1 MNGQITNLQRF
12 SVKDGPG
19 IRTTVFLKGCPLK
32 CQWCHNP
39 ETQHTQREYGLQQAL
54 CVGCRACAGVC
65 PNGAHRFSPDGAH
78 RFDPSA
84 CALCGACTR
93 VCPAG
98 AIQLY
103 GKSVSAEAVMQTVLR
118 DKLYYDASGGG
129 MTVSGGEPLAQP
141 DFTRALLALAK
152 DAGIRTAVDTSGCAG
167 AEALSAVEPLTD
179 LFLYDLKLM
188 DDALHRQYTGCG
200 NGQILA
206 NYVHLI
212 QSGKTVHVRVPV
224 MEEVNDTAQNW
235 AMLEVLLQRYP
246 PAALRFLPYHTLGAG
261 KYAGLR
267 MNAVRFTPPSAERLE
282 QLAARFSALGILV
295 EKL

>member
-1 MNGQITNLQRF
+1 
-12 SVKDGPG
+12 
-19 IRTTVFLKGCPLK
+19 
-32 CQWCHNP
+32 
-39 ETQHTQREYGLQQAL
+39 
-54 CVGCRACAGVC
+54 
-65 PNGAHRFSPDGAH
+65 
-78 RFDPSA
+78 
-84 CALCGACTR
+84 
-93 VCPAG
+93 
-98 AIQLY
+98 
-103 GKSVSAEAVMQTVLR
+103 
-118 DKLYYDASGGG
+118 
-129 MTVSGGEPLAQP
+129 
-141 DFTRALLALAK
+141 
-152 DAGIRTAVDTSGCAG
+152 
-167 AEALSAVEPLTD
+167 VEPLTD

-235 AMLEVLLQRYP
+235 AMLEALLHRYP

>member
-39 ETQHTQREYGLQQAL
+39 ETQHTQREYSFQQVL
-54 CVGCRACAGVC
+54 CIGCHACASVC
-65 PNGAHRFSPDGAH
+65 PNSAHTFSPEGAHC
-78 RFDPSA
+78 FDPCA
-84 CALCGACTR
+84 CALCGVCTR

-98 AIQLY
+98 AVQIY
-103 GKSVSAEAVMQTVLR
+103 GESISAEAIMQTVLR

-141 DFTRALLALAK
+141 AFTRALLTLAK
-152 DAGIRTAVDTSGCAG
+152 SAGIHTAVDTSGCADTV
-167 AEALSAVEPLTD
+167 ALTAVEPLTD

-188 DDALHRQYTGCG
+188 DDALHQQYTGRG
-200 NGQILA
+200 NAQILA

-212 QSGKTVHVRVPV
+212 QNGKTVHVRVPV
-224 MEEVNDTAQNW
+224 IEEVNDNVQNW
-235 AMLEVLLQRYP
+235 ALLEAFLCEYP

-261 KYAGLR
+261 KYTGLR
-267 MNAVRFTPPSAERLE
+267 MAAVRFTPPSADRLK
-282 QLAARFSALGILV
+282 QLAAHFSAQGIFV